1 MALQEDLLA
10 VLRVRL
16 IFIYHVQPLSVA
28 QSTVPSSH
36 EEPLSV
42 DLSNSQPICM
52 HGSSNLVF
60 VLTKSCEV
68 NTSIIFWS
76 SEAFV
81 DERVAFQ
88 LSLTA
93 PSDVV
98 ISALPFSSLAIYF
111 SHKEQPIIVHHNASA
126 TSASKFQ
133 RVDLGDL
140 PLEIAIERG
149 GCLRWE
155 KDATILFV
163 GTVSSD
169 VPLTMTV
176 CSYCQQISHV

>member
-1 MALQEDLLA
+1 
-10 VLRVRL
+10 
-16 IFIYHVQPLSVA
+16 
-28 QSTVPSSH
+28 
-36 EEPLSV
+36 
-42 DLSNSQPICM
+42 
-52 HGSSNLVF
+52 
-60 VLTKSCEV
+60 
-68 NTSIIFWS
+68 
-76 SEAFV
+76 
-81 DERVAFQ
+81 VAFQ

-111 SHKEQPIIVHHNASA
+111 SHKEQPIIVHHNASS

-140 PLEIAIERG
+140 PLEIAAEREG
-149 GCLRWE
+149 YLRWE
-155 KDATILFV
+155 KGATILFV

-176 CSYCQQISHV
+176 CSYHQQISHV

>member
-1 MALQEDLLA
+1 
-10 VLRVRL
+10 
-16 IFIYHVQPLSVA
+16 
-28 QSTVPSSH
+28 
-36 EEPLSV
+36 
-42 DLSNSQPICM
+42 
-52 HGSSNLVF
+52 
-60 VLTKSCEV
+60 
-68 NTSIIFWS
+68 
-76 SEAFV
+76 
-81 DERVAFQ
+81 VAFQ

-111 SHKEQPIIVHHNASA
+111 SHKEEPIIVHHTASD

-140 PLEIAIERG
+140 PPEIAVERE

-155 KDATILFV
+155 KGATILFV
-163 GTVSSD
+163 GTVSSN

-176 CSYCQQISHV
+176 CPYR

>member
-1 MALQEDLLA
+1 M
-10 VLRVRL
+10 R
-16 IFIYHVQPLSVA
+16 
-28 QSTVPSSH
+28 
-36 EEPLSV
+36 
-42 DLSNSQPICM
+42 
-52 HGSSNLVF
+52 GSSIPVSA
-60 VLTKSCEV
+60 LTKSAKV
-68 NTSIIFWS
+68 NASIIFWS

-93 PSDVV
+93 PNDVV

-111 SHKEQPIIVHHNASA
+111 SHKEQPIIVHHNVSA

-133 RVDLGDL
+133 RVDLGDV
-140 PLEIAIERG
+140 PLEIAAERE

-155 KDATILFV
+155 KGATILFV

-169 VPLTMTV
+169 VPLKVTV
-176 CSYCQQISHV
+176 CSYRQQITPRLTLQSR

>member
-1 MALQEDLLA
+1 LNHA
-10 VLRVRL
+10 
-16 IFIYHVQPLSVA
+16 
-28 QSTVPSSH
+28 
-36 EEPLSV
+36 
-42 DLSNSQPICM
+42 
-52 HGSSNLVF
+52 
-60 VLTKSCEV
+60 KV
-68 NTSIIFWS
+68 NTSIIFWL

-93 PSDVV
+93 PSDIV
-98 ISALPFSSLAIYF
+98 ISTLPFSSLAIYF
-111 SHKEQPIIVHHNASA
+111 SHKEQPIVVHHNASA
-126 TSASKFQ
+126 MAASKFQ

-140 PLEIAIERG
+140 PLEIAAERE

-176 CSYCQQISHV
+176 CSYRQQISHV